1 MYENTSFAGE
11 DDEKFDDEPDYSNVP
26 DNCKYSYDD
35 ENHSY
40 EMLCAERNAA
50 KERLSK
56 FNSMGERQKEQLLL
70 DEFVRRA
77 REMYKKKFPKKKFP
91 YLNVPSD
98 TDWLEA
104 FRVEDS
110 KATWRKTF
118 LDKEKYG

>member
-11 DDEKFDDEPDYSNVP
+11 DYEKFDDEPDYSDVP
-26 DNCKYSYDD
+26 DNCKYSYDA
-35 ENHSY
+35 ENHLY

-77 REMYKKKFPKKKFP
+77 REMYKKKFP